1 MASSYHSTATIITM
15 STSSSNQLFR
25 VQLTWDG
32 DTDMDL
38 HLVRPGG
45 SYSNGGGGVDDC
57 NYGNCKVGIEGT
69 DPNSIDWGASGEDDD
84 PKLDVDCVSCG
95 NGIENIWINE
105 IPEDGAYTIYVDA
118 YSGSE
123 TNVTVTVFIGG
134 AQVGQVN
141 CGSMSSGSATDSC
154 RVGTVTWTGGN
165 SGSGNFSA
173 DGTTATTF

>member
-1 MASSYHSTATIITM
+1 M
-15 STSSSNQLFR
+15 SPRIWRRGFWR
-25 VQLTWDG
+25 AG
-32 DTDMDL
+32 
-38 HLVRPGG
+38 
-45 SYSNGGGGVDDC
+45 
-57 NYGNCKVGIEGT
+57 
-69 DPNSIDWGASGEDDD
+69 
-84 PKLDVDCVSCG
+84 VDCVSNCSR
-95 NGIENIWINE
+95 IENIWINE
-105 IPEDGAYTIYVDA
+105 IPEDGVYTIYVDA